1 MLGALTGTVFAK
13 DGYES
18 LFNGKD
24 LSGWTVKCRPQDAG
38 KQFWS
43 VENGVISC
51 NSVGKKDHDYV
62 WLVSDRE
69 FTDFTLRLKFQIFKG
84 IPGNSGVQIRSRYD
98 DEKFWMSGP
107 QVDIHP
113 PDAFRAGL
121 LYDETKGVNRWICPS
136 LERGNYN
143 VPVEKTNP
151 AIKLVYGDEVWNEL
165 VIEATGTHVKTTVN
179 GQVAADYNGE
189 GVLNDSFHLEHKV
202 GTTGHI
208 ALQLHKSDELKICF
222 KDIEIK

>member
-1 MLGALTGTVFAK
+1 MLGALTGVVLAK
-13 DGYES
+13 DGYEP

-24 LSGWTVKCRPQDAG
+24 LAGWTVKCRPQDTG

-43 VENGVISC
+43 VVNGVIAC
-51 NSVGKKDHDYV
+51 NSVGRKDHDYV

-69 FTDFTLRLKFQIFKG
+69 FTDFTLRLKFRIFKD

-98 DEKFWMSGP
+98 DENFWMSGP

-136 LERGNYN
+136 LERGNYS

-151 AIKLVYGDEVWNEL
+151 AIKLVYGDEAWNEL

-189 GVLNDSFHLEHKV
+189 GVLNDPFHLEHKV
-202 GTTGHI
+202 GTAGHI
-208 ALQLHKSDELKICF
+208 ALQLHKHDELKIDF